1 MVSSWFVGFHSP
13 KLLCSSTARLPD
25 QIYHKRF
32 QIEIAS
38 LLMLKGT
45 QLTTNTWITEQSVG
59 MSGNDW
65 GRFDSRASLVC
76 SMAVHVLPVGV
87 SYHIRPSVLCI
98 YIVEGCV
105 LQLLQICLSPE
116 SLWVISRRRPSV
128 HFVQTSTL
136 SSTSKARII
145 RKKGG
150 RGGRIWHLEHVPA
163 LLFSQKIT
171 DNLLIQL
178 SAQQSGWQN
187 PTREEGAEIHG

>member
-1 MVSSWFVGFHSP
+1 
-13 KLLCSSTARLPD
+13 
-25 QIYHKRF
+25 
-32 QIEIAS
+32 
-38 LLMLKGT
+38 MLKGT
-45 QLTTNTWITEQSVG
+45 QLTANTGITEQSEG
-59 MSGNDW
+59 MSVNEW

-87 SYHIRPSVLCI
+87 SYHIRPSILCI

-136 SSTSKARII
+136 SNTSKARIV
-145 RKKGG
+145 RKKKARG
-150 RGGRIWHLEHVPA
+150 GGRIWHLEHVPA

-171 DNLLIQL
+171 DNLPIQL

-187 PTREEGAEIHG
+187 PTRKEGAEIHGYGGFLVVYLPQWLSL